1 MRHFESIK
9 MILGDMGIK
18 ILEILKFGRMDIESI
33 NFLSGIPIACIKG
46 RIPVLKS
53 LNLII
58 IENGYLSLDK
68 NGKDFLLQLEGYRNL

>member
-1 MRHFESIK
+1 
-9 MILGDMGIK
+9 MGIK

-58 IENGYLSLDK
+58 IENGYISLDK